1 MTNQVDTHGIQT
13 QEMILKALKN
23 MGHDTTCG
31 ACMALAFTGD
41 ATGTHTHSTEYPLRK
56 HPMASILKELGEF
69 EGLSQLVSVFADKM
83 RVRLWEKMQEGV
95 KGWADRDNSDTV
107 LEDMRER
114 LSLAVTKY
122 LDGDRN
128 QIIDIANL
136 SAIIWLHESADERA
150 IPYLG

>member
-1 MTNQVDTHGIQT
+1 MT
-13 QEMILKALKN
+13 
-23 MGHDTTCG
+23 
-31 ACMALAFTGD
+31 
-41 ATGTHTHSTEYPLRK
+41 
-56 HPMASILKELGEF
+56 SILKELGEF

-107 LEDMRER
+107 LDDMRER